1 MYSKVLQCKTF
12 MVWQHLTLALELL
25 AVHQARAGM
34 PCNSSKVH
42 KLSALTCG
50 GDGGAG
56 EPGVWCCVVA
66 AKGRWCTCPDKGVT
80 GPLVGLS
87 SFVMLTVGAGGGPG
101 GGGRT
106 IWCSWGDLDG
116 A

>member
-1 MYSKVLQCKTF
+1 MCCASASYGPHATTSQEVGEQPARQISTSALMYSKVLQCKTF
-12 MVWQHLTLALELL
+12 MVWQHLTQALELL

-56 EPGVWCCVVA
+56 EPGV
-66 AKGRWCTCPDKGVT
+66 
-80 GPLVGLS
+80 
-87 SFVMLTVGAGGGPG
+87 
-101 GGGRT
+101 
-106 IWCSWGDLDG
+106 
-116 A
+116 